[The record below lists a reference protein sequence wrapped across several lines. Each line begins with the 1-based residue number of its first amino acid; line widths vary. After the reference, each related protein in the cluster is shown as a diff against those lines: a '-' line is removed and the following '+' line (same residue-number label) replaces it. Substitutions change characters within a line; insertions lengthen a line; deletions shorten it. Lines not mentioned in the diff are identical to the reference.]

1 MEPLKKKIN
10 ILNKNKQLIYFDASK
25 KKQKLKKIINK
36 IKPNFVINCIGI
48 TKHINNKNEKEF
60 FK

>member
-1 MEPLKKKIN
+1 ML
-10 ILNKNKQLIYFDASK
+10 LK
-25 KKQKLKKIINK
+25 KKQKLKNIINK

-60 FK
+60 FSNKFIFSSLCEKNFKSI